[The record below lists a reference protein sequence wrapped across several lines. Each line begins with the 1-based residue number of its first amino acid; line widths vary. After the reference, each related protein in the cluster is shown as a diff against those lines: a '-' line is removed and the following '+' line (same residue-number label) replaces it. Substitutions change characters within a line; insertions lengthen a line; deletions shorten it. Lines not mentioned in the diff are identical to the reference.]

1 MKFLYFSKQSCLT
14 EIVQSC
20 TAHNRINKQILPE
33 KATDQAIA
41 LKGRYYYYRTLFPMH
56 LLTRALNLQNLQHI
70 SVEKDS
76 RSNTFQWFYLP
87 KNWLLLAIKVPRPTY
102 LSRKT
107 FLWLNVLAWQNTTP
121 TLFYSTWSKQSV
133 LPGCHPSISN
143 GMTQIPAKS
152 RLMFHYIYYEYRRIM
167 LLQTLGSF
175 HNQTLKFA
183 ETPFQENWTLISMDS
198 LVKNCS
204 FLWKID
210 HFTKLFNFIFGPMH
224 FCDLKSSHAQLTV
237 I

>member
-1 MKFLYFSKQSCLT
+1 MILFAKKLT
-14 EIVQSC
+14 VIGYKS
-20 TAHNRINKQILPE
+20 T
-33 KATDQAIA
+33 
-41 LKGRYYYYRTLFPMH
+41 
-56 LLTRALNLQNLQHI
+56 NLHIYLENLSLVKCSSMAKYSI
-70 SVEKDS
+70 
-76 RSNTFQWFYLP
+76 
-87 KNWLLLAIKVPRPTY
+87 
-102 LSRKT
+102 
-107 FLWLNVLAWQNTTP
+107 P

-210 HFTKLFNFIFGPMH
+210 RCWVGLSVVQAPREVKWRWLFPSAKFMLCKIYYSFSSYEIASWTTVLRKPKLF
-224 FCDLKSSHAQLTV
+224 
-237 I
+237 